1 MPTLTTSDKNLQK
14 VKDNDLHFL
23 MPDSLRYL
31 EFKLVHK
38 NKMVRNK
45 HFKLSIVTTLFDKV
59 SQRVL
64 AVFKDNP
71 EPMVTI
77 CFAKDIQHNLVSNDD
92 LTFLITHNVTKDL
105 NERYG
110 IPHSAIE
117 KVITDK
123 LESFNYALYV
133 DKKKPNN
140 ESIDLTLA
148 LTLPVDISQVSS
160 SQNYDPSTHS
170 WLSMDILDDIRSR
183 MHFDHDTAVLFGS
196 HKFMS

>member
-1 MPTLTTSDKNLQK
+1 MPTLTTSDKRLQE

-23 MPDSLRYL
+23 MPDSLKYL

-64 AVFKDNP
+64 AVFKDKP

-77 CFAKDIQHNLVSNDD
+77 CFAKDIKHNLVNNND

-105 NERYG
+105 NDRYG

-117 KVITDK
+117 RVITDK
-123 LESFNYALYV
+123 LENFNYALYV
-133 DKKKPNN
+133 DKKKSKN
-140 ESIDLTLA
+140 ESIDLILA
-148 LTLPVDISQVSS
+148 LTLSVDMAQVSD
-160 SQNYDPSTHS
+160 SQNYDSSTHS
-170 WLSMDILDDIRSR
+170 WLSMDTLGDIRSR
-183 MHFDHDTAVLFGS
+183 VHFDHDTAVFFGS
-196 HKFMS
+196 HIWIA

>member
-1 MPTLTTSDKNLQK
+1 MPTLTTSDKRLQK
-14 VKDNDLHFL
+14 VKNNDLHFL
-23 MPDSLRYL
+23 MPDSLKYL

-64 AVFKDNP
+64 AVFKDKP

-110 IPHSAIE
+110 IPHSSIE

-123 LESFNYALYV
+123 LESLNYALYV
-133 DKKKPNN
+133 DKKKSDN

-148 LTLPVDISQVSS
+148 LTLPVDITQVSN

-183 MHFDHDTAVLFGS
+183 IHFDHDTAVLFGS